1 MGLLDGV
8 LGNALN
14 SVLGGAGGPANLQG
28 MLGSLLSRLGGPEQ
42 SQVLLTTAIN
52 MVQQNGGLEGILAKF
67 RAQGHGNA
75 VDSWIGTGDNHVI
88 SAQHVEQVLGTSTV
102 NEVATQMGMTP
113 AQASGSLASVLPE
126 LINSLTPNGHVPADS
141 NDLIAQAV
149 ALLKSKLGASH
160 G

>member
-42 SQVLLTTAIN
+42 SQVLLTTV
-52 MVQQNGGLEGILAKF
+52 MGVVQQNGGLEGILAKF
-67 RAQGHGNA
+67 RAQGHDNA
-75 VDSWIGTGDNHVI
+75 VDSWVGSGDNHTI
-88 SAQHVEQVLGTSTV
+88 SAQHVEQVLGASTV
-102 NEVATQMGMTP
+102 NEVAAQTGTTP
-113 AQASGSLASVLPE
+113 AQASESLASILPE

-141 NDLIAQAV
+141 NDVIAQAV